1 MVNAAEL
8 KLVSAHLEEL
18 RSLIQKLEEH
28 PDQIHQ
34 IDLDLALEKVRR
46 TYDELCRFKL
56 NVSVVLPEKRDAVV
70 IDQKIIKEEPV
81 SVGQPEIVIEKEPER
96 EPEVIPEPAVEAIN
110 IKEEVK
116 PTEPATSLIDLFSAS
131 SVQEKQIVKKTIV
144 EKMAEEKSVEILAEK
159 IGKKKISSL
168 NQAIGINEK
177 FFFINELFDG
187 NMKSYKEA
195 IDDLDKLERLANAVD
210 YLEQLVKDKGWD
222 KSKEAYTMLKDF
234 IERRFS

>member
-1 MVNAAEL
+1 MVNTAEL

-28 PDQIHQ
+28 QDQIHQ

-46 TYDELCRFKL
+46 IYDELCRVKS
-56 NVSVVLPEKRDAVV
+56 NVSVGIPEIREAVV
-70 IDQKIIKEEPV
+70 VDKEVIREEPV
-81 SVGQPEIVIEKEPER
+81 LVAQPEIVIEKEPEK
-96 EPEVIPEPAVEAIN
+96 EPEVIPEPVVEAIT
-110 IKEEVK
+110 IKEEGK
-116 PTEPATSLIDLFSAS
+116 ATEPATSLIDLFSVSA
-131 SVQEKQIVKKTIV
+131 VQEKQAINKTIV
-144 EKMAEEKSVEILAEK
+144 EKMVEDKPVEILAEK
-159 IGKKKISSL
+159 FGKKKIAGL

-195 IDDLDKLERLANAVD
+195 IDTLDKFEDLTNAVD
-210 YLEQLVKDKGWD
+210 YLETLVKDKGWD
-222 KSKEAYTMLKDF
+222 KSKEAYAMLKDF